1 MSTRTTRP
9 KSSDLHEYLFLLI
22 LAAIATGLMLFAWT
36 WGALAAA
43 TVSNPPPT
51 DMPGAIGALVRL
63 PANAD
68 DPATAFRPD
77 GQGLPGAVGMWATF
91 AVTLVLAWF
100 AAVLIGSKVTARM
113 RDRRPA
119 RWARWAKPR
128 DLHSLFVKP
137 GQHGDRVVLGTV
149 AGHLIA
155 AERQVST
162 IVIAPTRSGKTSG
175 LMIPAILEHQGPII
189 ATSVKADLLKTA
201 AHRQQLGDV
210 RVFDPTGATGWPG
223 SGWSPVAASATWLG
237 ARRTA
242 DRLLRQAK
250 HTAGTHTDFWQGMGM
265 RFLAPLLFA
274 AAQANASMRDV
285 LRWVE
290 LVEEDEPRAALEAA
304 TDTPEVFGALTSL
317 ESLWK
322 EDHRIRGSVVQ
333 TVATALEAYQ
343 DSGVMT
349 AAASHDITADWLL
362 NPDQHNTLYVVAPA
376 DDQERLEG
384 VFAALLTDL
393 IAAAFARASAD
404 GKPLDP
410 VLQCVL
416 DEAPYIA
423 RLPNLA
429 RIASTGAGEGI
440 RLLTA
445 AQTMSQLVERWGPSE
460 AETIIAGH
468 PSRIFGS
475 GLSDPT
481 SLAYLRATL
490 GDEEVQQASV
500 RGGLG
505 QADRS
510 RSTTFRPLVDG
521 PIARQG
527 DRASAVLVYGNLPPA
542 RLRLR
547 PWFRDH
553 RLRNLVEVSNVVEQS
568 CGEPVANGE
577 SHVG

>member
-9 KSSDLHEYLFLLI
+9 KNGDLREYFFLLI
-22 LAAIATGLMLFAWT
+22 LAAIAIAVMLFAWT
-36 WGALAAA
+36 WGALAAL
-43 TVSNPPPT
+43 TVGGAPPT
-51 DMPGAIGALVRL
+51 DMPGAAAALARL
-63 PANAD
+63 PANAA
-68 DPATAFRPD
+68 DPAAAFRP
-77 GQGLPGAVGMWATF
+77 GGRGLPGPGGMWATF
-91 AVTLVLAWF
+91 VVTTAITWP
-100 AAVLIGSKVTARM
+100 AAVLTGPKVAARVK
-113 RDRRPA
+113 DRRPQ
-119 RWARWAKPR
+119 RWAHWAKPR
-128 DLHSLFVKP
+128 DLRSLFVRP
-137 GQHGDRVVLGTV
+137 GQHDDRVVLGTV

-223 SGWSPVAASATWLG
+223 SGWSPVAASTTWLG

-274 AAQANASMRDV
+274 AAQADASMRDV

-304 TDTPEVFGALTSL
+304 ADTPEVFGALTSL

-362 NPDQHNTLYVVAPA
+362 DPDQHNTLYVVAPA

-393 IAAAFARASAD
+393 IAAGFAKASAD

-410 VLQCVL
+410 VLQCVF

-481 SLAYLRATL
+481 SLAYLRTAL

-505 QADRS
+505 QTDRT

-521 PIARQG
+521 PTARENT
-527 DRASAVLVYGNLPPA
+527 RSSAILVYGTLPPA
-542 RLRLR
+542 RIGLR
-547 PWFRDH
+547 PWFGDR
-553 RLRNLVEVSNVVEQS
+553 RLRKLIERR
-568 CGEPVANGE
+568 EPREAASAPGRE
-577 SHVG
+577 DPHDI